1 MRLHYLQHVEFEGPA
16 NIGSW
21 AKENGHEIS
30 STHLYRWEKLPSLD
44 SFDWLVVLGGPMN
57 IYEDREYPW
66 LNAEK
71 KFIREAVASN
81 KIVLGI
87 CLGAQLL
94 SDVLGGQVVS
104 NPYKEI
110 GWYPVRLLPGASG
123 SGPFRGF
130 PKEFMALHW
139 HGDTFSLPKGAIML
153 AESEACPAQAFSYNG
168 GRVVALQFHIE
179 FSHEIVLSL
188 VQNCAD
194 EMVDGQYIQ
203 RPDAI
208 LARKEYFED
217 IHGKMLLLLRNIKS
231 IEESGVSVAAS

>member
-1 MRLHYLQHVEFEGPA
+1 MRIHYLQHVEFEGPA
-16 NIGSW
+16 NLGNW
-21 AKENGHEIS
+21 ARENGHELT
-30 STHLYRWEKLPSLD
+30 STHLYRWERLPSLD
-44 SFDWLVVLGGPMN
+44 ALDWLLVLGGPMN

-66 LNAEK
+66 LTAEK
-71 KFIREAVASN
+71 KFIREAIERN

-94 SDVLGGQVVS
+94 SDVLGGRVVS
-104 NPYKEI
+104 NTYKEI
-110 GWYPVRLLPGASG
+110 GWYPVRLLPGATG

-139 HGDTFSLPKGAIML
+139 HGDTFSLPNGAVML

-168 GRVVALQFHIE
+168 GRVVGLQFHVE
-179 FSHEIVLSL
+179 FSHEILLSL

-208 LARKEYFED
+208 LARKDYFED
-217 IHGKMLLLLRNIKS
+217 IRGKMLLLLQNMMS
-231 IEESGVSVAAS
+231 IDGAVLSDRAS